1 MNLPSL
7 LDFVRDPADAFRRQH
22 AEYAAKARECLH
34 DAKKTYGIGRRV
46 CLRCARHFGKMARLT
61 LEAARQREVAA

>member
-22 AEYAAKARECLH
+22 AEYAAKARE
-34 DAKKTYGIGRRV
+34 AFAAARASYGVVRKVNLIS
-46 CLRCARHFGKMARLT
+46 ARHALKWARRYYN
-61 LEAARQREVAA
+61 ASRGEVAA

>member
-22 AEYAAKARECLH
+22 AEYAAKARECLR
-34 DAKKTYGIGRRV
+34 DARATYGIGRRC
-46 CLRCARHFGKMARLT
+46 CLRSARHFGKMARLT